1 MYCKNCG
8 KPMDDIAAI
17 CPNCGVAKGIGS
29 NYCPNCGAQTMPGA
43 NACTNCGVMLVSPA
57 QQQAQMAGVPSKSK
71 MAAGLLGIFL
81 GGLGIH
87 NFYLGYTGKAVAQL
101 ILGIVTCGAAGI
113 WGFIEGI
120 LILCGKINKDGKG
133 NPLLD

>member
-8 KPMDDIAAI
+8 KPMEDIAAI
-17 CPNCGVAKGIGS
+17 CPNCGVAKGNGN
-29 NYCPNCGAQTMPGA
+29 NYCPNCGAHTMPGA

-57 QQQAQMAGVPSKSK
+57 QQQAQMAVAPSKSK
-71 MAAGLLGIFL
+71 MVAGLLGIFL

-101 ILGIVTCGAAGI
+101 ILGIVTCGVSGI

-120 LILCGKINKDGKG
+120 LILCGNINKDGKG

>member
-1 MYCKNCG
+1 
-8 KPMDDIAAI
+8 
-17 CPNCGVAKGIGS
+17 
-29 NYCPNCGAQTMPGA
+29 MPGA

-57 QQQAQMAGVPSKSK
+57 QQQAQMAGVATKSK
-71 MAAGLLGIFL
+71 MVAGLLGIFL

-101 ILGIVTCGAAGI
+101 ILGIVTCGVAGI

-120 LILCGKINKDGKG
+120 LILCGNINKDGKG